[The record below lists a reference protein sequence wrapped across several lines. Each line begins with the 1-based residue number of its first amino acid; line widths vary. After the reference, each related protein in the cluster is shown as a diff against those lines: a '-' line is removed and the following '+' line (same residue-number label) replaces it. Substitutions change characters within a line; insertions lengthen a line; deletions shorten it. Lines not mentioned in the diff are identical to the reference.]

1 MMQKADFKVVRADS
15 SSSDEIFQ
23 MLSELEAQ
31 TIPDGWSANSFRS
44 EVEKD
49 NGFVLYIRQN
59 DKIIALLSAYTAA
72 DEADITNVAVDIN
85 MRRLGLARLLLS
97 EFELLLSDEITQIF
111 LEVRT
116 SNEPAI
122 NLYKS
127 CGFEQIAV
135 RKRFYS
141 NPVEDAVIMKKK
153 VGDS

>member
-1 MMQKADFKVVRADS
+1 MMQKADFRVVRADS

-23 MLSELEAQ
+23 MLSELEVQ

>member
-1 MMQKADFKVVRADS
+1 MMQKADFKVIRADS
-15 SSSDEIFQ
+15 SSPDDIFQ
-23 MLSELEAQ
+23 KLSELEAK
-31 TIPDGWSANSFRS
+31 TISDGWSANSFRS
-44 EVEKD
+44 EVEKE

-72 DEADITNVAVDIN
+72 DEADITNVAVDAD
-85 MRRLGLARLLLS
+85 MRRLGLARLIIS
-97 EFELLLSDEITQIF
+97 EFEKLLSDEITQIF
-111 LEVRT
+111 LEVRA

-141 NPVEDAVIMKKK
+141 NPVEDAAIMKKRLAIF
-153 VGDS
+153 

>member
-1 MMQKADFKVVRADS
+1 MMQKADFRVVRADS

-49 NGFVLYIRQN
+49 NGFVLYIRQSG
-59 DKIIALLSAYTAA
+59 KIIALLSAYTAA